1 MSDFLASLLARG
13 MGAAPAIR
21 PRLPS
26 LFESPAG
33 RAPMVEANEVAEA
46 VVLRPAPPTATSRD
60 TVMGGEAQVHLAPP
74 PAASP
79 GRALT
84 PPQSTQPESGRA
96 TVMATA
102 AMAGPVVPPPTP
114 THPPSVET
122 GAKPRSEPATG
133 MAPSIPRMPAPPLPA
148 AVIPLSRPVAVR
160 VAEPQRPPEPPSVRI
175 TIGRVE
181 VRAVP
186 ANPPAARPGRRASP
200 KLSLE
205 DYLRPRAGGA
215 R

>member
-13 MGAAPAIR
+13 VGAAPAIR

-33 RAPMVEANEVAEA
+33 RAPMVEANEVAET

-60 TVMGGEAQVHLAPP
+60 TVMVGEAQVHLAPP

-84 PPQSTQPESGRA
+84 PPQSTQPEPGRA
-96 TVMATA
+96 TPTA
-102 AMAGPVVPPPTP
+102 PVAVAAPVVPSPAPAQAPAVEADATP
-114 THPPSVET
+114 RP
-122 GAKPRSEPATG
+122 EPATG
-133 MAPSIPRMPAPPLPA
+133 IAPSIPRMPAPPLPA

-160 VAEPQRPPEPPSVRI
+160 VAEPQRRPEPPAVRI